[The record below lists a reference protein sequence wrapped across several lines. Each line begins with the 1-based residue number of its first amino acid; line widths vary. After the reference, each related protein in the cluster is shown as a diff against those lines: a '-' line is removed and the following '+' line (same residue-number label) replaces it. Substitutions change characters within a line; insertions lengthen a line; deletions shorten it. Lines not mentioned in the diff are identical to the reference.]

1 VFTGRYADGLGQIR
15 NVPGRADF
23 DPFPYQS
30 MAVWILTQLKRWG
43 YLKGDVDYRQVAE
56 KVFLATEAR
65 TRMTELGLTAPKQN
79 YASHTIMGKPFD
91 PARPDVYLSSFSI
104 RRS

>member
-1 VFTGRYADGLGQIR
+1 
-15 NVPGRADF
+15 
-23 DPFPYQS
+23 

-65 TRMTELGLTAPKQN
+65 RRMTDLGLTAPKQN
-79 YASHTIMGKPFD
+79 YVRHTIMGKPFD
-91 PARPDVYLSSFSI
+91 PTSPDVYLSSFSI